1 MASRILVDANVLY
14 SRTLRDWLLML
25 QIETGGT
32 MFTTCWTVDILA
44 ETIANVRK
52 NNPHMH
58 GGAMTALHD
67 HIIGSM
73 TEQIVQYGPADDD
86 PIADIYDRHVHAA
99 AIAGQVDILMT
110 ADTGFLTL
118 PQDVTDVLPYEIC
131 TADSVFTLIADG
143 NPAAVR
149 AVAGAQWEYWRK
161 KNPSSDIPARLAAS
175 GCPDFAL
182 RVSEHIA
189 RLRA

>member
-1 MASRILVDANVLY
+1 MVSRILVDANVLY

-25 QIETGGT
+25 QLETAAT

-52 NNPHMH
+52 KNPHMQ

-67 HIIGSM
+67 HVTGSM
-73 TEQIVQYGPADDD
+73 TEQIVQYGPADGD
-86 PIADIYDRHVHAA
+86 PIADVYDRHVHAA
-99 AIAGQVDILMT
+99 AISGQVDILMT
-110 ADTGFLTL
+110 ADTDFLDL
-118 PQDVTDVLPYEIC
+118 PQDVTDTLPYEIC
-131 TADSVFTLIADG
+131 TADGVFTLIDDG

-149 AVAGAQWEYWRK
+149 TVAGAQWEYWRRK
-161 KNPSSDIPARLAAS
+161 SPSSDLPAKLAAS
-175 GCPDFAL
+175 GCPAFAL
-182 RVSEHIA
+182 RVSDDIA